1 MSQIE
6 RIGISVEKDLLED
19 FDELIAGL
27 GYKNR
32 SEAIRDLIRTRL
44 SQKRLEDSKA
54 EAVAAIFLIYDH
66 HTAHISNI
74 FKELHHSK
82 CLKTISSV
90 HVYVDRNN
98 CLEIIVV
105 KGKAE
110 DINQMGN
117 KMISLKGVKQGYI
130 NLVATNS

>member
-6 RIGISVEKDLLED
+6 RIGVSVEKDLLAD
-19 FDELIAGL
+19 FDEVIVGL

-32 SEAIRDLIRTRL
+32 SEAIRDLIRARL
-44 SQKRLEDSKA
+44 SEKRLEDSKA

-74 FKELHHSK
+74 FKGLGHSK

-90 HVYVDRNN
+90 H
-98 CLEIIVV
+98 I
-105 KGKAE
+105 
-110 DINQMGN
+110 
-117 KMISLKGVKQGYI
+117 YI
-130 NLVATNS
+130 DHDN